1 MGKEE
6 SVALEHCQ
14 ELMETVETIEDKLHQ
29 LEVIKIEFRQEIQNK
44 INYRSALLSFSF
56 LYYKRFFLYTRSGST
71 GSFRF
76 RNLFNHVYV
85 ELFLMGSGDFSQ

>member
-44 INYRSALLSFSF
+44 INYRSAYCLLAF
-56 LYYKRFFLYTRSGST
+56 LS
-71 GSFRF
+71 
-76 RNLFNHVYV
+76 LF
-85 ELFLMGSGDFSQ
+85 